1 MPTHDQSVFDSLHLY
16 IMQTEMIVTLGIQ
29 HKQLLYSEATHITQK
44 GPPLTILGSE
54 ELITTNYTICQ

>member
-1 MPTHDQSVFDSLHLY
+1 MPTHDQSVFDSLHLH

-44 GPPLTILGSE
+44 GSTSYYIGFRGAN
-54 ELITTNYTICQ
+54 NY